1 MPGFSGK
8 YYYSVDPKGRVM
20 IPAPYRSIL
29 LSNYSPKLYVTTA
42 AFDKCL
48 YLYPFEEWQRFEERV
63 RSLPQMKES
72 VRWLMRRVVASAHE
86 CEMDR
91 QGRIL
96 IPASLRT
103 DTDINGEVAVV
114 GQFDK
119 MELWNKKEWD
129 KVVNPAKIDRKV
141 MEEELASLGM

>member
-29 LSNYSPKLYVTTA
+29 LSNYSSKLYITTA

-48 YLYPFEEWQRFEERV
+48 LIYPFEEWQRFEEKI

-86 CEMDR
+86 CEMDK

-96 IPASLRT
+96 IPASLRA

-114 GQFDK
+114 GQVDK
-119 MELWNKKEWD
+119 MELWNKDEWD
-129 KVVNPAKIDRKV
+129 KVVDPLTIDRKAL
-141 MEEELASLGM
+141 EEELASLGI